1 MFRPRET
8 RVLAP
13 PNSCFFPQNREFRST
28 KQAVLPHKTPCSAAP
43 NTPFAAA
50 KLPVWWPQNSSSAA
64 RPEGAGPMRPVPPP
78 HIRSSA
84 APRPAPR
91 SRGARPAMAPV
102 GERLAAAV
110 ARAIEGHDC
119 TRRAPQVRPWRA
131 TAADKASSART
142 RLELHE
148 RSSSQPV
155 RAKKP
160 PPPSAQARA
169 TRQHVSTAAVAPPPL
184 RPSAARAARALPP
197 PPPPLRLACSPPP
210 PRFPAPPRFPPR
222 LTRPAQTALRQRRS
236 SDRGGGR
243 CSAPPPLR
251 VSPDAA
257 PSATPSPDTGHW
269 WRCTSA
275 SPPSPPAPR
284 PRSAAGAARAP
295 RPRPPP
301 RPLRLSSSGSDV
313 SRGGKSM

>member
-1 MFRPRET
+1 
-8 RVLAP
+8 
-13 PNSCFFPQNREFRST
+13 
-28 KQAVLPHKTPCSAAP
+28 
-43 NTPFAAA
+43 
-50 KLPVWWPQNSSSAA
+50 
-64 RPEGAGPMRPVPPP
+64 MRPAPPP

-119 TRRAPQVRPWRA
+119 TRRAPQVRPWRT

-160 PPPSAQARA
+160 PPPSAHPRHAPARVD
-169 TRQHVSTAAVAPPPL
+169 RRG
-184 RPSAARAARALPP
+184 RP
-197 PPPPLRLACSPPP
+197 
-210 PRFPAPPRFPPR
+210 
-222 LTRPAQTALRQRRS
+222 
-236 SDRGGGR
+236 
-243 CSAPPPLR
+243 SAPPPRAPRARRRRRRRRSVSPARHRRRASPRHPSPDAPGADGTPAKAEQRPPIR

-257 PSATPSPDTGHW
+257 PSVTPSPDTGHW

-284 PRSAAGAARAP
+284 PRSAAGAACAP

-313 SRGGKSM
+313 SRGERIVGERNTPLSTPLERKDMVHTRGARAVQPCHRLSRLGARRFVWVHTVAGGGARRYFSRCSCR